1 MKKSEIVLNFEE
13 EKLDALAYFLGKEN
27 TAPQKELAQ
36 TLEELYRQH
45 VPEAAREYIESKR
58 TPAAAARPRPKRPAK
73 PARRNA
79 ETGDTAIMP
88 ETARE
93 EDVAG
98 GQP

>member
-27 TAPQKELAQ
+27 TTPQKELAQ
-36 TLEELYRQH
+36 TLEELYQLH
-45 VPEAAREYIESKR
+45 VPDATREYIESKS

-73 PARRNA
+73 PARRNT
-79 ETGDTAIMP
+79 ETGDAVSNS

-93 EDVAG
+93 EDAAD

>member
-13 EKLDALAYFLGKEN
+13 EKLDALAYFLG
-27 TAPQKELAQ
+27 
-36 TLEELYRQH
+36 
-45 VPEAAREYIESKR
+45 S